1 MSLIQAI
8 CQGLTLL
15 PRLMKFPLFH
25 HVCKFPFDA
34 FPFFLA
40 VRVRDSLRGMM
51 MKTVRSEQTIDF
63 ENNVRSESQ
72 LRRASNPEP
81 WNESADYFDAA
92 GESSKRSSVI
102 N

>member
-1 MSLIQAI
+1 
-8 CQGLTLL
+8 
-15 PRLMKFPLFH
+15 
-25 HVCKFPFDA
+25 
-34 FPFFLA
+34 
-40 VRVRDSLRGMM
+40 

-81 WNESADYFDAA
+81 GNENADYFDAS

-102 N
+102 Y